1 MIGSAIGIV
10 DILATVVAG
19 VGLLLV
25 GVGGRRY
32 RRLRAVARRAVE
44 TTGTVTGK
52 RIQLVRGS
60 GGSQSYVPVVD
71 YEYRTPTE
79 RRDGTTVYPG
89 NSRFA
94 KQFGTE
100 SAAETAVADYEPG
113 GQTTVYY
120 DPDEPSHSFLIAE
133 PQTARAITT
142 VVIGLAIL
150 LGGGVL
156 LLA

>member
-1 MIGSAIGIV
+1 MIDAPLGVVDLLAIG
-10 DILATVVAG
+10 VVAG
-19 VGLLLV
+19 GSLIAA
-25 GVGGRRY
+25 VGGRRY
-32 RRLRAVARRAVE
+32 RRLRAVTRRAVE
-44 TTGTVTGK
+44 TTGTINRVT
-52 RIQLVRGS
+52 IQRVNGS

-100 SAAETAVADYEPG
+100 SAAETVVADYEPDT
-113 GQTTVYY
+113 QTTVYY
-120 DPDEPSHSFLIAE
+120 DPDEPAHAFLIAE
-133 PQTARAITT
+133 PQTAQAITT
-142 VVIGLAIL
+142 VVIGLTVL

-156 LLA
+156 FMA